1 LANLKAIR
9 KRISSV
15 KSTQKITRA
24 MKMVAGARLN
34 RAQHRILAMRPFAV
48 GVSKVL
54 SEVVRGSS
62 EADEQHPLLAR
73 REEKRAL
80 VLVISSDRGLCG
92 AFNTNVNKAAEA
104 FWREKTAQGVE
115 VQFATVGRRGRD
127 YLRRRKAPVFT
138 DFEGVWDDLNMEQGR
153 RIARALL
160 APFLRREFDSIY
172 LVYNEFKS
180 AMTQQLTR
188 DLLLPLAQT
197 SAAPVSDDDH
207 ERARESEQGA
217 AEYIFEPDRAS
228 LFERLV
234 PMYIEITIVRALYES
249 MASELG
255 ARMTAMDAATKNAK
269 DMIARLTLQYNRQRQ
284 AVITTELIEI
294 VGGAEALQA

>member
-9 KRISSV
+9 KRISTV

-24 MKMVAGARLN
+24 MKMVAGARLH

-48 GVSKVL
+48 GTSKVL

-62 EADEQHPLLAR
+62 EADVQHPLLAR
-73 REEKRAL
+73 RDEKRAL

-92 AFNTNVNKAAEA
+92 AFNTNINKAAEA
-104 FWREKTAQGVE
+104 FWREKESQGVE
-115 VQFATVGRRGRD
+115 VQFATVGRRSRD
-127 YLRRRKAPVFT
+127 YLRRRRAPVLT
-138 DFEGVWDDLNMEQGR
+138 DFEGVWDSLNMEQARG
-153 RIARALL
+153 IARALL

-172 LVYNEFKS
+172 LIYNEFKS
-180 AMTQQLTR
+180 AMTQYLTR
-188 DLLLPLAQT
+188 DRLLPLAEPEVAQ
-197 SAAPVSDDDH
+197 ASDDAP
-207 ERARESEQGA
+207 EAQGS

-234 PMYIEITIVRALYES
+234 PMYVEITILRALYES

-269 DMIARLTLQYNRQRQ
+269 DMIGRLTLQYNRQRQ